1 MSDFVSKYQ
10 FNGSY
15 MVRRMPNHESL
26 KPVML
31 GLIQSAQSEFK
42 KDPSNNLEQI
52 SKYDFSLVE
61 NERPWSSL
69 FSEYFNGFMATL
81 PDSILHKNPE
91 MRGVWFQQYESGD
104 FHHWHHHA
112 GSNFAGIYYLELP
125 DFSCATEF
133 IEPFN
138 TAVVKKFNVSEGD
151 VVLFPASLIHRSPE
165 NTSNQRKTVVAF
177 NFDFLDL
184 TI

>member
-10 FNGSY
+10 VNGSY
-15 MVRRMPNHESL
+15 MVRKMPNHESL

-31 GLIQSAQSEFK
+31 SMIESAQSESK

-52 SKYDFSLVE
+52 SKYDFSLLD
-61 NERPWSSL
+61 NERPWASL
-69 FSEYFNGFMATL
+69 IVEYINGFMATL
-81 PDSILHKNPE
+81 PDSILHTGVD
-91 MRGVWFQQYESGD
+91 MRGIWFQQYENGD

-125 DFSCATEF
+125 DQNCATEF
-133 IEPFN
+133 VEPFN
-138 TAVVKKFNVSEGD
+138 TSIVRRFNVSEGD
-151 VVLFPASLIHRSPE
+151 VVLFPASLIHRSPK
-165 NTSNQRKTVVAF
+165 NDSNQRKTVIAF
-177 NFDFLDL
+177 NFDFMGL